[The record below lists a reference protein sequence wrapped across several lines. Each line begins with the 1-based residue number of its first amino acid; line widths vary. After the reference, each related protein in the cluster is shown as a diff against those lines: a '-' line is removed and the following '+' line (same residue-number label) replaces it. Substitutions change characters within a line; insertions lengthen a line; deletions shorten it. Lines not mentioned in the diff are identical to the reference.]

1 MRRELEKKEREER
14 RTKEGARTSSE
25 NGIIGNKKGSR
36 QIYGAGIPRIYRV
49 KTTHPSPQ
57 SRLNSNE
64 KYAPALS
71 LKTYLDDL
79 QNKHQP

>member
-36 QIYGAGIPRIYRV
+36 
-49 KTTHPSPQ
+49 H
-57 SRLNSNE
+57 
-64 KYAPALS
+64 KYTAREFRGYTA
-71 LKTYLDDL
+71 
-79 QNKHQP
+79 